1 MERVRDGLVLGPVGG
16 SGRDPRA
23 PPPAGPLER
32 LSLRTLFS
40 REPLAPLVAVVTV
53 ELLTE
58 AIRNTLVTHGKIPPE
73 RAEPLARLVLNYF
86 GTEETLLDNV
96 ISGDDRDA
104 FYLLE
109 EQGLLASEEEDAL
122 VAKGRTWRIHYWLL
136 RRSTIEAAA
145 RPPPVAPPDEA
156 REIYAKMPA
165 DGWAH
170 GSNDP
175 GDPPPRTVA
184 PPP

>member
-1 MERVRDGLVLGPVGG
+1 MG
-16 SGRDPRA
+16 
-23 PPPAGPLER
+23 
-32 LSLRTLFS
+32 TLFS
-40 REPLAPLVAVVTV
+40 LAPFAPLVAVVTV

-58 AIRNTLVTHGKIPPE
+58 AIRNTLVAHGKVPPE
-73 RAEPLARLVLNYF
+73 RGEPLARLVLNYF

-136 RRSTIEAAA
+136 RKTTIEAAA
-145 RPPPVAPPDEA
+145 RPPPVVAPDEA
-156 REIYAKMPA
+156 REVYAKMPA
-165 DGWAH
+165 DGWRH
-170 GSNDP
+170 GTGAS
-175 GDPPPRTVA
+175 GGTPPRTVA